1 MSFTLLSDGIDNDT
15 ITIKSADA
23 IVDKLIELNLTR
35 KELLKII
42 FYKIVETEKLLL
54 SKIINADKL
63 NVLAAL
69 ILIIKDFEFNEI
81 DLKYTV
87 EGRYLLQLV
96 IADNRYIYLIFQ
108 DRYSKAVDVKTLE
121 YISLKELRFGKI
133 QVGASLV
140 VNLKETEEE

>member
-42 FYKIVETEKLLL
+42 FYKIVVTEKLLL
-54 SKIINADKL
+54 DKIINADKL

-69 ILIIKDFEFNEI
+69 ILIIKDFEITEI
-81 DLKYTV
+81 DLKYIV
-87 EGRYLLQLV
+87 EGRHLLQLV
-96 IADNRYIYLIFQ
+96 IADNRYIYLLFK
-108 DRYSKAVDVKTLE
+108 DKYSTAIDVKTLE

-140 VNLKETEEE
+140 VNLKETGEE

>member
-1 MSFTLLSDGIDNDT
+1 MSFTLFSDGIDSDT

-54 SKIINADKL
+54 NKIINADKL

-69 ILIIKDFEFNEI
+69 ILIIKDFEITEI
-81 DLKYTV
+81 DLKYIV

-96 IADNRYIYLIFQ
+96 IADNRYIYLVFQ
-108 DRYSKAVDVKTLE
+108 DRYSTAVDVKTLE

-140 VNLKETEEE
+140 VNFKETEEE

>member
-42 FYKIVETEKLLL
+42 FYKIVVTEKLLL
-54 SKIINADKL
+54 DKIINADKL

-69 ILIIKDFEFNEI
+69 ILIIKDFEITEI
-81 DLKYTV
+81 DLKYIV
-87 EGRYLLQLV
+87 EGRHLLQLV

-108 DRYSKAVDVKTLE
+108 DRYSTAIDVKTLE

-140 VNLKETEEE
+140 VNLKEKEEE

>member
-69 ILIIKDFEFNEI
+69 ILIIKDFEITEI
-81 DLKYTV
+81 DLKYIV
-87 EGRYLLQLV
+87 EVRYLLQLV

-108 DRYSKAVDVKTLE
+108 DRYSTAVDVKTLE

-140 VNLKETEEE
+140 VNLKETEE

>member
-69 ILIIKDFEFNEI
+69 ILIIKDFEITEI
-81 DLKYTV
+81 DLKYIV

-96 IADNRYIYLIFQ
+96 IADNRYIYLIFR
-108 DRYSKAVDVKTLE
+108 DRYSTAIDVKTLE